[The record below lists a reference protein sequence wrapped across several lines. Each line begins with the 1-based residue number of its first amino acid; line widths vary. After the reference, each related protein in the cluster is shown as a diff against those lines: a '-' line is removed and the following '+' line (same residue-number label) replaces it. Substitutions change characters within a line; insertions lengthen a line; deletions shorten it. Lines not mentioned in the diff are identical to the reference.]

1 MKKKKLF
8 LFIFS
13 ERNWFKKR
21 VEKTKTVFRSYFQE
35 KTGGKKKRG
44 DSKKNFFAQIFRK
57 KLVRKKKPDF
67 EKSQTFFEFPG
78 KKGGGRVAHNHK
90 IAP

>member
-35 KTGGKKKRG
+35 KTGGKKKG
-44 DSKKNFFAQIFRK
+44 GIQKKTFLLRFSEKNWLEK
-57 KLVRKKKPDF
+57 
-67 EKSQTFFEFPG
+67 KSQTFFEFPG
-78 KKGGGRVAHNHK
+78 KKRGGTRST
-90 IAP
+90 